1 MFVISM
7 NHYTAD
13 DFPWGE
19 YKDWSTYGKW
29 YSPRYR
35 NLKSLTAH
43 AMLCYVILYYKLF
56 MFLSLDMEIWKPW
69 SSQVHPEAQPK
80 GVHATEGC

>member
-35 NLKSLTAH
+35 NLKSLTV
-43 AMLCYVILYYKLF
+43 LLYDIKLN
-56 MFLSLDMEIWKPW
+56 LN
-69 SSQVHPEAQPK
+69 
-80 GVHATEGC
+80 